1 MSEPLTAEVS
11 SAAVALQRN
20 LAGLE
25 IEQPEEAWRE
35 RLRIA
40 GKTHDAYDD
49 LSDLERFSL
58 AIYGSGGTAARIG
71 YFALIDERAR
81 QSREQGMPLL
91 VVKSNGPQ
99 SSRYWIQQALTSGTF
114 TNLRLDQGTGAW
126 IGYNFDAF
134 ANSEVHFDEGLACED
149 EKEGLVKGIY
159 SPTVPQESYR
169 FSFMDGSVTYGEA
182 GSRHRVT
189 FSLIEGVGDAF
200 PVLVSEDQLRAYFDA
215 SPICRTELQRVEFL
229 AKLRSLAL
237 GKASKNQE
245 LEDRLQGK
253 SVVCSWRSDEVETT
267 EIPFTEFDVDAEDP
281 IGALSSILFGFDEE
295 I

>member
-1 MSEPLTAEVS
+1 MSEPLAVEVS
-11 SAAVALQRN
+11 PAAAALQRN

-25 IEQPEEAWRE
+25 IDQPEEAWRE

-40 GKTHDAYDD
+40 GKIHDASAD

-81 QSREQGMPLL
+81 ESREQGMPLL

-99 SSRYWIQQALTSGTF
+99 SGRYWVQQAITSGTF
-114 TNLRLDQGTGAW
+114 TNLRLDRGDSSW

-134 ANSEVHFDEGLACED
+134 ANSEVHFDDGLAYED

-159 SPTVPQESYR
+159 PPLVPEESYR
-169 FSFMDGSVTYGEA
+169 FSFMDGSVTYGDA
-182 GSRHRVT
+182 GPRHRVT

-245 LEDRLQGK
+245 LEDRLRGK

-281 IGALSSILFGFDEE
+281 IGALSSILFGVDEE